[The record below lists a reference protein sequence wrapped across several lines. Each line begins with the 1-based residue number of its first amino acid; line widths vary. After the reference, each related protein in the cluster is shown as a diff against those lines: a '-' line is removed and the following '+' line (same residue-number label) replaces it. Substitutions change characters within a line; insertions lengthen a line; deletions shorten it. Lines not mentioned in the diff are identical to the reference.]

1 MHPPTPSSAPHR
13 HGHGHSSSPHY
24 QLPCLKAAG
33 EKGSRH
39 HRPFV
44 PHLSLHF
51 CEYTSRHQSSRRA
64 EFWGRKT
71 KSSES
76 LVGAKLLS
84 TNTTEAGLET
94 ASQKK
99 SSSRG
104 LSLVVKVRNEPLEG
118 CSWRPSW
125 SSSIIFKH
133 TPSSNLQFS
142 LFVCAI

>member
-13 HGHGHSSSPHY
+13 RGHGHSSSPHY

-51 CEYTSRHQSSRRA
+51 CEHTSRHQSSRRA

-99 SSSRG
+99 FLQRTFACGKSQKWTTGRM
-104 LSLVVKVRNEPLEG
+104 LLKTVVKHFNHFLNTPF
-118 CSWRPSW
+118 
-125 SSSIIFKH
+125 SSLRF
-133 TPSSNLQFS
+133 P